1 MELASLRGWIPGMMV
16 AGIDPGTRTMDLIV
30 MDDEKNR
37 IVYGEAI
44 DRDMITRDPSIPIK
58 RLRDLRRE
66 YNIQSI
72 TAPSGYGIPLKP
84 VQEAS
89 IEEIL
94 EATFIHREDC
104 IRRLK
109 IVGLRRLMMLFRN
122 SNLPAWFSPGA
133 IHLPTVPRYRKINR
147 IDLGTAD
154 KIYTVAA
161 AMVNA
166 RQRYKLRPGD
176 MNMLVVESGQAYNAA
191 ILVENGEIVDGIGGT
206 MAWWGLM
213 GGGFVDSETCYA
225 LSYTVPGFSKIL
237 LFQGGVSTFSG
248 YISYDEIEKDL
259 ERNEIRAVEALK
271 VITESITKT
280 IAPLIAVSSTKPILY
295 LSGRLYRHPRI
306 RQSVYT
312 SIKNNDSLRTKIRDI
327 IFLESTDTKIN
338 AAAMRAA
345 YIASGVAGG
354 KYSWIIDTLK
364 LDKSQG
370 SIFDYI
376 EPKEYAL
383 KIKDTFTRASEDC

>member
-1 MELASLRGWIPGMMV
+1 MKI
-16 AGIDPGTRTMDLIV
+16 AGIDPGTRTMDLVV
-30 MDDEKNR
+30 MDDEKDH
-37 IVYGEAI
+37 ILYGEAI

-109 IVGLRRLMMLFRN
+109 IVGLRRLMMLFKD
-122 SNLPAWFSPGA
+122 SDLPAWFSPGV

-154 KIYTVAA
+154 KVYTVVA
-161 AMVNA
+161 AMVDA
-166 RQRYKLRPGD
+166 RRRYNLRPGD
-176 MNMLVVESGQAYNAA
+176 LSILVVESGQAYNAA
-191 ILVENGEIVDGIGGT
+191 ILVENGEIIDGIGGT

-213 GGGFVDSETCYA
+213 GGGFMDSETCYA
-225 LSYTVPGFSKIL
+225 LSYVVPVFSKIL
-237 LFQGGVSTFSG
+237 LFQGGVSTSYG
-248 YISYDEIEKDL
+248 YTTYDEIEKEL
-259 ERNEIRAVEALK
+259 EKNNNKALQALNM
-271 VITESITKT
+271 ITESLTKT
-280 IAPLIAVSSTKPILY
+280 IASLTAVSATKLRLY
-295 LSGRLYRHPRI
+295 LSGRLYRYDKI
-306 RQSVYT
+306 RQAVYNE
-312 SIKNNDSLRTKIRDI
+312 IAKNDSLRTKIKEI
-327 IFLESTDTKIN
+327 IFLESKSSKIKT
-338 AAAMRAA
+338 AAVGAA

-354 KYSWIIDTLK
+354 KYSWIIDILK

-370 SIFDYI
+370 SIFNYI
-376 EPKEYAL
+376 MPREYAL
-383 KIKDTFTRASEDC
+383 KIKKAFTKPSIDC

>member
-1 MELASLRGWIPGMMV
+1 MMV

-72 TAPSGYGIPLKP
+72 TAPSGYGIPLKS

-122 SNLPAWFSPGA
+122 SNLPAWFSPGV

-176 MNMLVVESGQAYNAA
+176 ISMLVVESGQAYNAA

-213 GGGFVDSETCYA
+213 GGGFIDSETCYA

-306 RQSVYT
+306 QQSVYT

-327 IFLESTDTKIN
+327 VFLESTDTKIK
-338 AAAMRAA
+338 AAAMGAA